1 MGNRNWTFN
10 ASDGGQVNFAKGNAT
25 VYATQNNGVSG
36 NEPDNIIKEVM
47 DNLSRLNE
55 KDADSLKDAIDMAK
69 EELIK
74 PEPKAGRL
82 KI

>member
-1 MGNRNWTFN
+1 
-10 ASDGGQVNFAKGNAT
+10 
-25 VYATQNNGVSG
+25 
-36 NEPDNIIKEVM
+36 M

-74 PEPKAGRL
+74 LEPKAGRL
-82 KI
+82 RNCLNLITPMITVVNNVPVLVSNLQKLTDYITSFI